1 MLLTVYTLPQL
12 AVSAKLLCLLMVV
25 ICGAVPSMVRSVRLY
40 NDCSSNNVRVD
51 MKGRVLADDDKSERF
66 QNLTIKSLDFSVKLT
81 IYAEESRRYLCFNRK
96 WKLVGSKKFRG
107 AMCEFYEDMTNGYNR
122 YRSVANESHFVG
134 FNRRGRPLRSG
145 LARQNGHQK
154 EKCLNFLKFDT
165 EFSIN
170 HHNQKLAGGNDSAKV
185 PAHTHQQL
193 LKNKRN
199 KQPRKD
205 VSPRLRHKNHHRNSK
220 KLS

>member
-1 MLLTVYTLPQL
+1 
-12 AVSAKLLCLLMVV
+12 
-25 ICGAVPSMVRSVRLY
+25 
-40 NDCSSNNVRVD
+40 
-51 MKGRVLADDDKSERF
+51 
-66 QNLTIKSLDFSVKLT
+66 
-81 IYAEESRRYLCFNRK
+81 
-96 WKLVGSKKFRG
+96 
-107 AMCEFYEDMTNGYNR
+107 MCEFYEDMANGYNR

-145 LARQNGHQK
+145 LARQHGNQK

-185 PAHTHQQL
+185 PPHTHEHL

-199 KQPRKD
+199 KQSSKNF
-205 VSPRLRHKNHHRNSK
+205 SPRIRHKNHHRNSK

>member
-1 MLLTVYTLPQL
+1 
-12 AVSAKLLCLLMVV
+12 
-25 ICGAVPSMVRSVRLY
+25 MVRSVRLY
-40 NDCSSNNVRVD
+40 NDCSSSDVRVD

-66 QNLTIKSLDFSVKLT
+66 RNLTIKSLDFSVKLT
-81 IYAEESRRYLCFNRK
+81 IYAEESRRYLCFNKK
-96 WKLVGSKKFRG
+96 WKLIGSKKFRG
-107 AMCEFYEDMTNGYNR
+107 EMCEFYEDMANGYNR

-145 LARQNGHQK
+145 LARQHGNQK

-185 PAHTHQQL
+185 PPHTHEHL

-199 KQPRKD
+199 KQSSKNF
-205 VSPRLRHKNHHRNSK
+205 SPRIRHKNHHRNSK